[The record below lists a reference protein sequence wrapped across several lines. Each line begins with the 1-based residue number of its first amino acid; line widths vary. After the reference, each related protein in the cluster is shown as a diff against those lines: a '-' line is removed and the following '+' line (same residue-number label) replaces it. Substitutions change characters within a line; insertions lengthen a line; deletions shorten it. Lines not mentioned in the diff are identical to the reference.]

1 MGQAKTTEGQQM
13 LMAQLLAQ
21 IGPEKLTEV
30 GKGASLYSPRQGKV
44 VFTAPVEQE
53 FGTTPQYEKDPTSPT
68 GFVSVLYG
76 KNGERKVVGPANP
89 MNQFTTPTVD
99 AGARLTQDR
108 FISDRAF
115 NGLSV
120 KERAQ
125 LANEGARL
133 GISAQQLYYDTGLK
147 GGGGAALPPP
157 GAVPQQAP
165 QVAPQGAVPQ
175 QAMPTQ
181 GVAAPR
187 PMVPT
192 AAPQPVVPAAPQPGA
207 MVPQGAAQSVPS
219 KTGTLGSTTNNS
231 ASTQVVS
238 QSLNNRPIPPK
249 LLDLAAAE
257 KLKGTGANENTLR
270 DEYNTLT
277 KDFRVIQDAHE
288 KIKSVAATGA
298 GDMSLLYSFVKLLD
312 PGSVVRESE
321 FAAAAASG
329 SFGER
334 IQGAMQRVISG
345 QRLPDSLRN
354 DFIREADNL
363 YTSQKKGTDR
373 LTASYTGMAK
383 RMGLN
388 PENVI
393 VDYASK
399 AGTAMPPLS
408 SLVEGKTTNFG
419 NGQSWTLQN
428 GKPVQVK

>member
-1 MGQAKTTEGQQM
+1 M
-13 LMAQLLAQ
+13 LMAQLLSQ
-21 IGPEKLTEV
+21 MGPEKLTEV
-30 GKGASLYSPRQGKV
+30 SKGGSLYSPREGKV
-44 VFTAPVEQE
+44 VFTAPVEQK
-53 FGTTPQYEKDPTSPT
+53 FGTTPSIEKSDTSPT
-68 GFVSVLYG
+68 GYIGVVYSDT
-76 KNGERKVVGPANP
+76 GERKVTGPINP
-89 MNQFTTPTVD
+89 VNQFTTGTVD
-99 AGARLTQDR
+99 AGAKLKQNRE
-108 FISDRAF
+108 ISDRAF
-115 NGLSV
+115 NGLSANQ
-120 KERAQ
+120 RAQ
-125 LANEGARL
+125 LQNDAARL
-133 GISAQQLYYDTGLK
+133 GISAQQLFYDTGLK

-165 QVAPQGAVPQ
+165 QVASQGAVPQ

-181 GVAAPR
+181 GA
-187 PMVPT
+187 
-192 AAPQPVVPAAPQPGA
+192 AAPQPVVPTAAPQPGA
-207 MVPQGAAQSVPS
+207 MVPQGAAQTAPS
-219 KTGTLGSTTNNS
+219 KTGALGSTANNS

-238 QSLNNRPIPPK
+238 QSLNNRPIPQK

-270 DEYNTLT
+270 DEYNNLT
-277 KDFRVIQDAHE
+277 KDFRVVQDAHE

-408 SLVEGKTTNFG
+408 SLVEGKTTNFD